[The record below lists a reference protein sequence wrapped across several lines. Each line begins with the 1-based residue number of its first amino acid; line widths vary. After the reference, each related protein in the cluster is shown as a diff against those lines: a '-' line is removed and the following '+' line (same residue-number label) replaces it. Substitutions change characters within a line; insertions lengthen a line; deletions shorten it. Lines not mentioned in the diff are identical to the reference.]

1 MPALSQPQILF
12 RTSHIFSLL
21 SSHLPPV
28 FAFLP
33 FYHGGPGPPQFVAYL
48 LLSGKLVD
56 HLVEID
62 TQAEAMFS
70 QLVEQLTEQEGI
82 TEQLKTENQME
93 WVGRMNNVRSRAEE
107 VICNE
112 LIYV

>member
-1 MPALSQPQILF
+1 MGGTYCRKGDYLLTGLTLPETAPAGIWGQRRRRYLKTQ
-12 RTSHIFSLL
+12 RGSLYK
-21 SSHLPPV
+21 
-28 FAFLP
+28 A
-33 FYHGGPGPPQFVAYL
+33 L

-93 WVGRMNNVRSRAEE
+93 WVDRMNNIRNQAWE
-107 VICNE
+107 IIYKG
-112 LIYV
+112 LIYC

>member
-1 MPALSQPQILF
+1 MGGTYCQKGDYLLTGLTLPETAPAGIWGQRQRRYLKTQ
-12 RTSHIFSLL
+12 RGSLYK
-21 SSHLPPV
+21 
-28 FAFLP
+28 A
-33 FYHGGPGPPQFVAYL
+33 L

-93 WVGRMNNVRSRAEE
+93 WVDRMNNIRNQAWE
-107 VICNE
+107 IIYKG
-112 LIYV
+112 LIYC